1 MNKKE
6 LFRTVMIQFF
16 ICYTLTMLVTVVF
29 AKLNTPDVTEISVNY
44 IWEVAVFSLFAE
56 LPSLLYYS
64 KNELSRRQWWVRTV
78 IHTVLIEVVLMTAG
92 YIIGMYKG
100 ILGSV
105 AFFFTV
111 LAVDVLVRL
120 FSYLADMTTAD
131 TINRKLKE
139 RRIQTHEAQKD
150 EK

>member
-6 LFRTVMIQFF
+6 LFRTVLIQFF
-16 ICYTLTMLVTVVF
+16 ICYTLTMLATVVF
-29 AKLNTPDVTEISVNY
+29 AKLNTPAITDISLSY
-44 IWEVAVFSLFAE
+44 FLEAAVFSLFAQI
-56 LPSLLYYS
+56 PSLLYYS
-64 KNELSRRQWWVRTV
+64 KYELSRRQWWVRTA
-78 IHTVLIEVVLMTAG
+78 IHTVLLEIILMTAG
-92 YIIGMYKG
+92 YVIGMYKG
-100 ILGSV
+100 SLGFV
-105 AFFFTV
+105 AFFFAV

-139 RRIQTHEAQKD
+139 RRIQTPEKQND